1 MQTNS
6 PPSTPPTPPPRPN
19 EVCSK
24 AKTSKVRIEIVN
36 NEKCE
41 KETNCSLIN
50 GRVNYI
56 I

>member
-1 MQTNS
+1 MQTAS
-6 PPSTPPTPPPRPN
+6 PPSTPTLQ
-19 EVCSK
+19 EVQPQVQNLPKPKLESGNK
-24 AKTSKVRIEIVN
+24 EQY
-36 NEKCE
+36 E